1 MNNCRQKQKTYDGEQ
16 YRKNC
21 SWRVLFV
28 SLLLAG
34 FSMSAMAQ
42 FSIRG
47 VVSETTGET
56 IPGVSVAVK
65 GTTQGTVTDI
75 DGNFTIAVPNEQ
87 AVLVFS
93 FVGYI
98 TQEIT
103 VGDLREINMTM
114 SEDSQQIQEVVV
126 IGYGTSIS
134 KRDATGAISSVGE
147 KVIEERTPINVFD
160 ALQGSAPGL
169 QITSDGGSPGASN
182 NIMIR
187 GASTFSNDG
196 VKPLFIVDGVIVND
210 IDNINPADIKSM
222 DILKD
227 GASGAIY
234 GARSANGVIIITTR
248 QGEAGKPRVDVR
260 VVHSFSWQA
269 NKIPQVNL
277 GEEPLNINGRRD
289 AYPEK
294 IAVNNDS
301 VGLQRSTSIFY
312 QEALMRVAKRLDA
325 NVTMS
330 GGVDKITYMASL
342 GYISDEGIM
351 ITSYNNKFTGR
362 MNVDFSASNRLKF
375 ISRFSFAYSNTN
387 DIDET
392 GIFFHGMRRPPWA
405 MMQYPDGSFI
415 PQSAWSNYRN
425 PLQELIQQ
433 ERLRTRYQATLY
445 QGGEFKFTDHLR
457 LQANVMGNFDL
468 GRRSQFRSGELENT
482 ANAPNSGYDRTSWG
496 TKYEGQVFMNYAR
509 TFGNHGVT
517 AMIGA
522 SAESAFSEEMRF
534 EGTGFASESGP
545 YTFNLLE
552 TLSLTNTY
560 TNATD
565 YSMASVFGNA
575 SYNFKGKYQING
587 VIRRD
592 GSSRFG
598 KENRWGTFPSVSA
611 YWRFSD
617 EPFFEWTRGVLN
629 DGKIRGSW
637 GVLGNDRIG
646 NYESQLRYQSSGFY
660 NGAGAVMPV
669 STYGNP
675 SVHWEETMATGGG
688 IDLSFLGG
696 RANMTIDYY
705 YKKTTDL
712 LADMSL
718 PYTTGY
724 NSMRMNLA
732 SLENKGWEFTVSGTP
747 VRNKNFSWNTTVMWW
762 TNKNKILDLARE
774 DYVASSMWYVA
785 KGKSAGQWYGRKHL
799 GIYAYDI
806 SNAYTEDYSTLLT
819 PVLERDA
826 NGNVIFESGN
836 RWVGDPNVLKYL
848 LPDGTEYT
856 GEIKK
861 RKANGTTS
869 TGGDVIW
876 EAIPRTA
883 EKNVDGV
890 TETYQYYADDIT
902 DDDRQILG
910 KATPDWYASWNNTVK
925 YKQFTL
931 SFNFYVS
938 WGGQVYNS
946 LKRQLTMWQGNTHMQ
961 DREYIITGWKYQGQI
976 TDWYRVNN
984 DGSGGRNYGVASSRY
999 LEDGSFI
1006 RLRNARLSYQLDRK
1020 IAEKLHIK
1028 GLTAYV
1034 YGTNLL
1040 TWTNY
1045 SGFDPEVGG
1054 GVLTPGEDNMRYPRK
1069 KEAGFGL
1076 NVTF

>member
-1 MNNCRQKQKTYDGEQ
+1 MNNCIQKPKTCGCGH
-16 YRKNC
+16 RINC
-21 SWRVLFV
+21 SWRALFV
-28 SLLLAG
+28 SLLLAV

-42 FSIRG
+42 ISISG
-47 VVSETTGET
+47 VVKDVSGET
-56 IPGVSVAVK
+56 IPGVSIAIK
-65 GTTQGTVTDI
+65 ATNLGTVTDI
-75 DGNFTIAVPNEQ
+75 DGKYAINVPNAQ

-93 FVGYI
+93 FMGYL

-103 VGDLREINMTM
+103 VGDFREINVTM
-114 SEDSQQIQEVVV
+114 NEESQQLQEVVV
-126 IGYGTSIS
+126 IGYGSTIS
-134 KRDATGAISSVGE
+134 KRDATGAISSVSE
-147 KVIEERTPINVFD
+147 KTIEERTPVNVFD
-160 ALQGSAPGL
+160 ALQGAATGL
-169 QITSDGGSPGASN
+169 QITSDGGSPGASS

-187 GASTFSNDG
+187 GASTFSNEG

-210 IDNINPADIKSM
+210 IDNINPSDIKSM

-227 GASGAIY
+227 GASSAIY

-248 QGEAGKPRVDVR
+248 QGESGKPRVDVR
-260 VVHSFSWQA
+260 LVNSYSWQA

-294 IAVNNDS
+294 LVLNNDS

-312 QEALMRVAKRLDA
+312 QEALMRVAHRLDA
-325 NVTMS
+325 NVTIS

-342 GYISDEGIM
+342 GYIGDEGIM

-362 MNVDFSASNRLKF
+362 MNVDFAASNRLKF
-375 ISRFSFAYSNTN
+375 ISRFSFAHSNTN

-392 GIFFHGMRRPPWA
+392 GIFFHAMRRPPWA

-433 ERLRTRYQATLY
+433 ERKRLRYQATLY
-445 QGGEFKFTDHLR
+445 QGGEYKFTEYLR

-468 GRRSQFRSGELENT
+468 GRRNQFRSGELEST
-482 ANAPNSGYDRTSWG
+482 ANTPSSGYDRTSWG
-496 TKYEGQVFMNYAR
+496 TRFEGQTYLNYNR
-509 TFGNHGVT
+509 TFGNHVVS

-522 SAESAFSEEMRF
+522 SAESNFSEEMRF
-534 EGTGFASESGP
+534 QGSGFTSESGP
-545 YTFNLLE
+545 YTFNLIE
-552 TLSLTNTY
+552 TLSLTDTY

-565 YSMASVFGNA
+565 YSMASFFGNA
-575 SYNFKGKYQING
+575 SYNYMGRYQING

-617 EPFFEWTRGVLN
+617 EPFFDWASGVLS

-646 NYESQLRYQSSGFY
+646 NYESQLRYESSGFY
-660 NGAGAVMPV
+660 NGSGAVMPV
-669 STYGNP
+669 SVYGNP
-675 SVHWEETMATGGG
+675 MVRWEETMSTGGG

-696 RANMTIDYY
+696 RANVTVDYY

-718 PYTTGY
+718 PYTSGY
-724 NSMRMNLA
+724 NTTRMNLA
-732 SLENKGWEFTVSGTP
+732 SLENKGWEVTLAGTP
-747 VRNKNFSWNTTVMWW
+747 VQTKDFSWNTSVMWW

-774 DYVASSMWYVA
+774 DYIASSMWMVA
-785 KGKSAGQWYGRKHL
+785 KGKSAGQWYGRRYL
-799 GIYAYDI
+799 GVYPYSI

-826 NGNVIFESGN
+826 NGNVIFESGS
-836 RWVGDPNVLKYL
+836 RWEGDPNVLGYL
-848 LPDGTEYT
+848 LPDGTEYD
-856 GEIKK
+856 GKVMK
-861 RKANGTTS
+861 RKTNGTVS

-876 EAIPRTA
+876 EALTRTILN
-883 EKNVDGV
+883 E
-890 TETYQYYADDIT
+890 ETGEWETKYIDNIDDN
-902 DDDRQILG
+902 DRQILG
-910 KATPDWYASWNNTVK
+910 KATPDWYASWSNTVK
-925 YKQFTL
+925 YKRFTL

-938 WGGQVYNS
+938 WGGLVYNS
-946 LKRQLTMWQGNTHMQ
+946 LKRQLTLFQGNTHMQ
-961 DREYIITGWKYQGQI
+961 DREYIITGWKYQGQL

-999 LEDGSFI
+999 LEDGSYI
-1006 RLRNARLSYQLDRK
+1006 RLRNARLSYQLDKK

-1028 GLTAYV
+1028 GVTAYI
-1034 YGTNLL
+1034 YGNNLF